1 MNGDMGTVATF
12 LPVGWLEGLRNL
24 FPHLACGRH
33 SSLVSAHYLTESLIF
48 GSKSQ
53 APGTCSLGQNKDT
66 DVELGGRAARAAG
79 RAGLG
84 K

>member
-1 MNGDMGTVATF
+1 MGTVATF

-48 GSKSQ
+48 GSKSKSQ